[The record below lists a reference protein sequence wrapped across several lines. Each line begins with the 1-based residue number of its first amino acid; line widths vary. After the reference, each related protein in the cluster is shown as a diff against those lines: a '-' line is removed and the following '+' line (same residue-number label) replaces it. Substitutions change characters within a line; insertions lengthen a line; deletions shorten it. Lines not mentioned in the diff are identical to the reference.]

1 MTPAGRRKRRDAVAG
16 LYRNT
21 GVGWTRPDGTR
32 IAKGQTFEPTED
44 ERLRRAYKLVLVGQ
58 PDTTPEALAVERGID
73 DYHTGNGWYLIG
85 GEKVQGREAASEAL
99 RALKAEEQRIRETHL
114 PREGR

>member
-1 MTPAGRRKRRDAVAG
+1 MAG

-32 IAKGQTFEPTED
+32 IEKGDEFVPTED

-58 PDTTPEALAVERGID
+58 PDAPPEAVAIERDVD

-85 GEKVQGREAASEAL
+85 GEKVQGRDAASDAL
-99 RALKAEEQRIRETHL
+99 RELKAAQQLEREAYRLGGH
-114 PREGR
+114 